1 MTFYCPISKPDKA
14 LELARDET
22 FKFLDYIV
30 DEGYDPDGVAIS
42 TTIKRVGNSFI
53 IEIK

>member
-1 MTFYCPISKPDKA
+1 MTFSCPVNKPDKA

-22 FKFLDYIV
+22 FKFLDYLV
-30 DEGYDPDGVAIS
+30 DEGYNPDGITVS
-42 TTIKRVGNSFI
+42 TTIKRVGNSFV